1 MCVESQGRNQ
11 PCLICTSD
19 VSQHTVERY
28 KGESNSVR
36 HSVCDSVQEE
46 KEGVSE
52 LCTSKTPVACSAGP
66 LA

>member
-28 KGESNSVR
+28 KVESNSVR

-46 KEGVSE
+46 KE
-52 LCTSKTPVACSAGP
+52 
-66 LA
+66 